1 MNTRATTEQ
10 NPAPWTVAVLGPG
23 GIGGLVASLLARR
36 GHRVIVV
43 AGEQTARTL
52 NEQGLT
58 LRSGQFGDGTLPVEA
73 VTELTEPV
81 DLCVVATKETGLTEA
96 LRRVPAAALG
106 SGLVLPLLNGF
117 EHVALLR
124 ETYPAGQVVP
134 AVIWAEST
142 RTAPGVIEHTTPF
155 CRIELA
161 SAAAPAARV
170 AALGALL
177 EDAGMGGLVRE
188 DETALLWGKLT
199 FLAPFALLT
208 TRHAAPVGTVRSE
221 HREELISVLDEL
233 ARLAATVDVPTEAS
247 ALLDRFDNAP
257 EGMRSSMQ
265 RDAAAGRPV
274 EIEAIGRALLRQADR
289 SGTPVPALTA
299 LVTSVAKAHGAS

>member
-1 MNTRATTEQ
+1 MDTRATTGQ

-36 GHRVIVV
+36 GHRVICV
-43 AGEQTARTL
+43 AGEQTAKTL
-52 NEQGLT
+52 NEQGLA
-58 LRSGQFGDGTLPVEA
+58 LRSGQFGDGTVEVEA

-81 DLCVVATKETGLTEA
+81 DLCVIATKETGLAEA
-96 LRRVPAAALG
+96 LQRVPAAALG
-106 SGLVLPLLNGF
+106 TGLVLPLLNGF

-161 SAAAPAARV
+161 GATAPAARL

-177 EDAGMGGLVRE
+177 EDAGMRGLVHE
-188 DETALLWGKLT
+188 DETALLWDKLA

-208 TRHAAPVGTVRSE
+208 TRHAAPVGTVRTE
-221 HREELISVLDEL
+221 HREELTAVVAEV
-233 ARLAATVDVPTEAS
+233 ARVAATVGAPTEAS
-247 ALLDRFDNAP
+247 ALLAKFDNAP

-289 SGTPVPALTA
+289 AGTQVPALTS
-299 LVTSVAKAHGAS
+299 LVTTVARTHGGS